1 MLSSQIRECLRHAED
16 CMQQAASQTDPKLR
30 KHYLIIGA
38 CWLKLSQQL
47 SELPAD
53 FSKPKRQ
60 GQQFTAPAKV
70 KGGVEE
76 RIS

>member
-1 MLSSQIRECLRHAED
+1 MLSDQFRECLRHAED
-16 CMQQAASQTDPKLR
+16 CMQQAASQTDPELR

-53 FSKPKRQ
+53 FLKPKRQ
-60 GQQFTAPAKV
+60 DQQFTAPAKV